1 MAFTLQSLNDQQ
13 ITVDADVAV
22 IGTDPTCDIVASDN
36 RLQPRHAVIKK
47 VAGKWMVQS
56 EGEWL
61 LRVGNGVPGRK
72 CWLNPGDT
80 IWLAE
85 GGPTIIFSPRGPIAL
100 PAAQQTVVPATTRN
114 RTEVGTG
121 RPPALPVP
129 MPSRESLVARESNVP
144 ELRRAGTEFYKAA
157 RATTASGLA
166 ALFRKHPRVVWGTF
180 GGVVAIVLCVILV
193 ETPLGRWIPF
203 RGAGSVVSSID
214 NDQAIA
220 EATGLIVCGYHIIL
234 QDGTAVELPETT
246 GTGFAVSPDGYILT
260 NKHVVEEIANRM
272 NAKLLLARLR
282 NEKLIEVTPRIWVF
296 FGQKN
301 KYVAD
306 VVHLSENYDFAIL
319 RIDRKG
325 GKYYRL
331 SKSEDLRRGVRVYAL
346 GFPGAART
354 ALSEAEIDEQARRHK
369 SGASI
374 QAEFKNRD
382 FEFILT
388 TGAISRVTSESEGRR
403 WVQHNADINPGNSGG
418 PLATENGTVIGIN
431 TMKVTNASGVYY
443 SLAVP
448 QLREEIDQHVK
459 SVRWE

>member
-1 MAFTLQSLNDQQ
+1 MAFTLQTLNDQH

-22 IGTDPTCDIVASDN
+22 IGTDPSCNVVADDN
-36 RLQPRHAVIKK
+36 RLKRRHAVIKK
-47 VAGKWMVQS
+47 VTGKWMIQS
-56 EGEWL
+56 EGDWL
-61 LRVGNGVPGRK
+61 LRVGNGMPGRK

-85 GGPTIIFSPRGPIAL
+85 GGPAFVFSPQIPPAL
-100 PAAQQTVVPATTRN
+100 SPAPQALVVAATDN
-114 RTEVGTG
+114 RAEVRTAN
-121 RPPALPVP
+121 PPALPVP
-129 MPSRESLVARESNVP
+129 IGGRSPVVAQEHPVAELRRTGSAFGKSLVATGSSF
-144 ELRRAGTEFYKAA
+144 AGP
-157 RATTASGLA
+157 L
-166 ALFRKHPRVVWGTF
+166 RKHRRLIL
-180 GGVVAIVLCVILV
+180 GVSGSILAIILLFIFLKA
-193 ETPLGRWIPF
+193 PLGRWIPF
-203 RGAGSVVSSID
+203 LGSGSVVSSVD
-214 NDQAIA
+214 NDQVIA
-220 EATGLIVCGYHIIL
+220 ETTGLIVCGYHIIL
-234 QDGTAVELPETT
+234 QDGTKVEIPETT

-282 NEKLIEVTPRIWVF
+282 KEKLIEVTPQIWVF
-296 FGQKN
+296 FGQKH

-306 VVHLSENYDFAIL
+306 VVHVSENYDLAIL
-319 RIDRKG
+319 KIGRQG
-325 GKYYRL
+325 GAYYRL
-331 SKSEDLRRGVRVYAL
+331 STTDALRRGMRVYAL

-369 SGASI
+369 SGTSI

-388 TGAISRVTSESEGRR
+388 TGAISRVTSESEGRH

-418 PLATENGTVIGIN
+418 PLAREDGVVIGIN
-431 TMKVTNASGVYY
+431 TMKVTDASGVYY

-459 SVRWE
+459 SARWE